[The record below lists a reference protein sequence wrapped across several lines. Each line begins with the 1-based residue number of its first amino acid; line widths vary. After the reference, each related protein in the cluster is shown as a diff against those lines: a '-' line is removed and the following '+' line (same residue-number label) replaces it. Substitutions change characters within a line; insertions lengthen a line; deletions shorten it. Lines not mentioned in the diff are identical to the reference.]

1 MISEFPLFMFTTL
14 GGLAAGAYAT
24 SAVFPPSKSP
34 RKEWLLPLACLAL
47 LAMGAVFLP
56 LHLGRPE
63 RMLQA
68 LTQPGAMI
76 AQEAYWG
83 AAFGILVLVDVVASK
98 VKGSSPRALRIV
110 GAIAGLGL
118 VVVMANAYYVSIGV
132 AAWASWQTF
141 ALYVVGDL
149 AMGAALLAV
158 FDRSLVGSGPYM
170 ITAIVLAALSVLSI
184 VFEVVHFAGVGADFV
199 LLAVGAA
206 VVLVGAIVACLA
218 KAGKIDA
225 RIGATAMLA
234 CLFIGVALARY
245 GFYAAYGA

>member
-24 SAVFPPSKSP
+24 SAVFPPSKSSG
-34 RKEWLLPLACLAL
+34 RQWLFPLVCLVL
-47 LAMGAVFLP
+47 LAVGVAFLP

-83 AAFGILVLVDVVASK
+83 GALGILVLVDVVVSK
-98 VKGSSPRALRIV
+98 VKGSSPRALRVV
-110 GAIAGLGL
+110 GAIAALGL
-118 VVVMANAYYVSIGV
+118 TVVMANAYYVSLGV

-141 ALYVVGDL
+141 ALYVVGDF

-158 FDRSLVGSGPYM
+158 FDRGLVDNASYM
-170 ITAIVLAALSVLSI
+170 ITAIVLAALGALAIVL
-184 VFEVVHFAGVGADFV
+184 EAVHFAGVGADFI

-206 VVLVGAIVACLA
+206 VVLVGAIVAFLM
-218 KAGKIDA
+218 KAGKVDSKV
-225 RIGATAMLA
+225 GAIVVFA
-234 CLFIGVALARY
+234 CLFIGVAFARY
-245 GFYAAYGA
+245 GFYAAYVA